1 MDGMERFRS
10 SCMYCGGRRMHSYLG
25 TSHGYQVRQLIVVS
39 ALVETVAYKQLG
51 AIPDSDV
58 T

>member
-1 MDGMERFRS
+1 
-10 SCMYCGGRRMHSYLG
+10 MYCGGRRMHSYLG
-25 TSHGYQVRQLIVVS
+25 TSHGYQVQQLLVVS